1 MRPYEIVL
9 IIDSTLDDDGINAVV
24 KRATDLITAQG
35 GTPGRI
41 ERWGRRRLAYPI
53 EKKNDGYYVL
63 IEASGVPANMAA
75 IDHGLFLTD
84 EIVRHKVILVPPV
97 AAGRRLAPP
106 PVDEPVPAATA

>member
-9 IIDSTLDDDGINAVV
+9 IIDPSQDEDGINAVV
-24 KRATDLITAQG
+24 RRATDLITAQG

-41 ERWGRRRLAYPI
+41 ERWGRRRLAYEI
-53 EKKNDGYYVL
+53 DHKHDGFYVL

-75 IDHGLFLTD
+75 VDRGLFLTD
-84 EIVRHKVILVPPV
+84 EIIRHKVILVPPV

-106 PVDEPVPAATA
+106 PVEEPAPAAS